1 VVICIADL
9 QELFDDLVGQWKVA
23 ANNSGGMAGGFFWPS
38 GSYVYGN
45 TGRCRPGNQQQE
57 NGTQAAAGTMQL
69 GLDVVSTD
77 GFYLLYADVPGLAKA
92 DLSIKLSPK
101 DRVLKLSGERK
112 APADWESGSWQQKQR
127 KFGSFE
133 RAWQLPEDADS
144 QGISAKVTEG
154 VLTVTVP
161 KKQAEAEV
169 EEVEDIS
176 IN

>member
-1 VVICIADL
+1 
-9 QELFDDLVGQWKVA
+9 
-23 ANNSGGMAGGFFWPS
+23 MAGGFFWPG
-38 GSYVYGN
+38 GSYMYGN
-45 TGRCRPGNQQQE
+45 PARCRPGNHQQQDD
-57 NGTQAAAGTMQL
+57 GLQAAGTMKL
-69 GLDVVSTD
+69 NLDVVTTD

-92 DLSIKLSPK
+92 DLSIKLSSK

-112 APADWESGSWQQKQR
+112 APADWESSSWQQKER
-127 KFGSFE
+127 RFGSFE

-161 KKQAEAEV
+161 KQQPEPEV
-169 EEVEDIS
+169 EDAEDIS